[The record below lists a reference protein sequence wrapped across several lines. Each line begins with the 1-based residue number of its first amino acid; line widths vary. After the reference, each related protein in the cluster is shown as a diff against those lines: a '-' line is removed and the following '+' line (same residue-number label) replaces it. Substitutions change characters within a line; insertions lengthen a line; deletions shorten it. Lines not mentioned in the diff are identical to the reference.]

1 VPDYAP
7 HGNYEIWL
15 DPDRDLVIR
24 IAASGFVN
32 LEMLRLHNER
42 TNEIVAGF
50 KGRPYVI
57 VCNFNGGMVMTPDA
71 EDAWIKSAVSRVVRG
86 WSGVAYFF
94 GGDAEF
100 KTLVRAQVTR
110 VLDAIGVP
118 WHEASDEEAAIAW
131 AMNRLA
137 EAARPERLTE

>member
-15 DPDRDLVIR
+15 DPEQDRVIR

-32 LEMLRLHNER
+32 LEMLRLHNHR
-42 TNEIVAGF
+42 ANEIVEGF
-50 KGRPYVI
+50 KGGPYAMI
-57 VCNFNGGMVMTPDA
+57 CNFNGGMVMTPEA
-71 EDAWIKSAVSRVVRG
+71 EDAWITSAVGRVARG
-86 WSGVAYFF
+86 LVSVSFF
-94 GGDAEF
+94 FDSEAEF

-118 WHEASDEEAAIAW
+118 WQEAENEDE
-131 AMNRLA
+131 AMNQAL
-137 EAARPERLTE
+137 EILEQTSSS